1 MNRLRELRKSKKLT
15 LKETVEKLKVQ
26 NSLPITA
33 DTLAKYERG
42 DREPKIETWQK
53 LANFFNV
60 SVPYIQGTDRKTFS
74 MDEIIEIINE
84 YYFESL
90 NQHKSNTVG
99 SNFVRNVNL
108 YIRKTSND
116 PIPSDFFAGKTKKSP
131 LDTKKY
137 WLKHFRSILESSDF
151 KYLPKSG
158 KEFPKIT
165 YKDGVFILFAFTLE
179 AIVSELTEKKQLTS
193 LGSLYMDKFNST
205 IEQTY
210 DETIEQVKYSDLVSA
225 KSAINNLSKII
236 NSLKKEIESFKPSD
250 AYFDDYFK
258 SIMKEESNIDS
269 SLKDDHLIKLRKAVL
284 NEIIKRVK
292 DGNKDL
298 RNNIINQYNKAD
310 LIKIYRNYKIEHGE
324 DTSELNDFS
333 YLFEEDQD

>member
-151 KYLPKSG
+151 KYLPKGG

-225 KSAINNLSKII
+225 KSAINKFSKII
-236 NSLKKEIESFKPSD
+236 NSLKKEIENFKPSD

>member
-99 SNFVRNVNL
+99 SKFVRNVNL

-225 KSAINNLSKII
+225 KSAINKFSKII

>member
-1 MNRLRELRKSKKLT
+1 MSNRLKELRQKNKLT
-15 LKETVEKLKVQ
+15 LKELGSKVGIPN
-26 NSLPITA
+26 NSLSQ
-33 DTLAKYERG
+33 YENGKRQ
-42 DREPKIETWQK
+42 PKIEIWEK
-53 LANFFNV
+53 LASFFNV

-74 MDEIIEIINE
+74 IDEIIEIINE

-90 NQHKSNTVG
+90 NRHKSNTVG
-99 SNFVRNVNL
+99 SKFVRNVNL

-116 PIPSDFFAGKTKKSP
+116 PVPSDFFDGKTKKSP

-165 YKDGVFILFAFTLE
+165 YKDGVFILFSFTLE
-179 AIVSELTEKKQLTS
+179 TIVSELTKKRQLTS
-193 LGSLYMDKFNST
+193 LGSLYMDRFNST

-210 DETIEQVKYSDLVSA
+210 DETMEQVKYSDLVSV
-225 KSAINNLSKII
+225 KSAINKFCKIL

-258 SIMKEESNIDS
+258 SIIKEESNIDS

-284 NEIIKRVK
+284 NEIVKRVK
-292 DGNKDL
+292 GGNKDL
-298 RNNIINQYNKAD
+298 RNNIINQYDKVD
-310 LIKIYRNYKIEHGE
+310 LIKIYINYKIEHDE